1 MTKKTPSSKTNTLF
15 FTFLIILLFT
25 LLLLI
30 SKSLHVSLWS
40 GECFNEYAGNDHYSL
55 FVVSQQARNL
65 KVLGKT
71 LMFGILTINEN
82 YKRCFSKLYF
92 RSFSIFQL
100 VLVIFRCYIFN
111 RNLTMRCVFI
121 HFFRNCKLSDYLLC
135 NMFLTEMLRSQNVQK
150 LSKMNKMNLKR
161 NLKKIK
167 LLHFEN
173 ATSHIVHL
181 V

>member
-1 MTKKTPSSKTNTLF
+1 MTKKTPSSKTSTLF

-82 YKRCFSKLYF
+82 YKCCFSKLYF

-100 VLVIFRCYIFN
+100 VLVIFRFYIFN

-121 HFFRNCKLSDYLLC
+121 HFFETANYQTIY
-135 NMFLTEMLRSQNVQK
+135 F
-150 LSKMNKMNLKR
+150 
-161 NLKKIK
+161 
-167 LLHFEN
+167 
-173 ATSHIVHL
+173 ATCF
-181 V
+181 